1 MNTLQLGT
9 RVRYK
14 RTLTRKTSYGDGVK
28 KLEHYRQWVPTS
40 EWELQ
45 CFGMSAKLWP
55 EYFGEGIITGKRTL
69 ANGNISYYDHGSNFV
84 MKEHFEAYIVTF
96 DLRRKPVYV
105 LPEDLEVIQPITFN
119 HVGKPLTKQ
128 EKEDL
133 RKWFH
138 SKQEA

>member
-1 MNTLQLGT
+1 MTNLQLGT

-14 RTLTRKTSYGDGVK
+14 RTITRKNKYSADNLKYDK
-28 KLEHYRQWVPTS
+28 EWVPTS

-45 CFGMSAKLWP
+45 CFGKIAQPWP
-55 EYFGEGIITGKRTL
+55 AYFGEGIITGKRTL
-69 ANGNISYYDHGSNFV
+69 ANGNVNYFDTGANFIAR
-84 MKEHFEAYIVTF
+84 EGFEAYIVTF
-96 DLRRKPVYV
+96 DLRRKSVYV
-105 LPEDLEVIQPITFN
+105 LPEDLEVIEPITF
-119 HVGKPLTKQ
+119 GKGGDSLTEQ